1 MRGAGPKPGREEG
14 TATLIPRARP
24 LQRILGNSQLYRR
37 SPQPATA
44 SPCPAE
50 VSRSSAA
57 AISFFLLGAVLLL
70 LIATRRRGR
79 KRGRGGGDQRHSPPP
94 GAPSR
99 ACAPTLRAALLLLLL
114 LLPLRSAPPLPH
126 RPLMATLSSAEP
138 RARLAPGPPHIA
150 QRTSRGAA
158 ATTPSVELAGPKGQG
173 GRAGPSRAVRPQARA
188 DAEPTDA
195 ASPRAALLR
204 LHSQAR
210 GGEISPAA
218 SLALTPRQPGACRGL
233 GSGAASDGGQRRRGA
248 RAYVMVSPP

>member
-1 MRGAGPKPGREEG
+1 MRGAGPKAGREEG

-57 AISFFLLGAVLLL
+57 AISLFLLGAVLLL

-99 ACAPTLRAALLLLLL
+99 ACAPTLRALLLL

-126 RPLMATLSSAEP
+126 RPLMAALSSPEP
-138 RARLAPGPPHIA
+138 RARLAPEPAHIA
-150 QRTSRGAA
+150 QRTAEARRRRRAWSSPARRARG
-158 ATTPSVELAGPKGQG
+158 
-173 GRAGPSRAVRPQARA
+173 AGPSRAARPQARA
-188 DAEPTDA
+188 DAKPTDA
-195 ASPRAALLR
+195 ASPRAAL
-204 LHSQAR
+204 S
-210 GGEISPAA
+210 A
-218 SLALTPRQPGACRGL
+218 STRKP
-233 GSGAASDGGQRRRGA
+233 
-248 RAYVMVSPP
+248 VEEK

>member
-1 MRGAGPKPGREEG
+1 MRGAGPKSGREEG
-14 TATLIPRARP
+14 TATPIPRARP
-24 LQRILGNSQLYRR
+24 LRRILGNSQLYRR
-37 SPQPATA
+37 SPQPGTA

-99 ACAPTLRAALLLLLL
+99 ACAPTLRAALLRLLLL

-126 RPLMATLSSAEP
+126 RPLMAALSSAEP

-150 QRTSRGAA
+150 QRISGGAA
-158 ATTPSVELAGPKGQG
+158 AKSPSVELAGPEGQG
-173 GRAGPSRAVRPQARA
+173 GRAEQGRPPARK
-188 DAEPTDA
+188 P
-195 ASPRAALLR
+195 
-204 LHSQAR
+204 
-210 GGEISPAA
+210 
-218 SLALTPRQPGACRGL
+218 ALTPSPPTRPLRAPRFSASTSKPGEEKSVRPPPWPSPPTPGSQVPAGGSARGPPRTAGRGAAGRGL
-233 GSGAASDGGQRRRGA
+233 
-248 RAYVMVSPP
+248 M